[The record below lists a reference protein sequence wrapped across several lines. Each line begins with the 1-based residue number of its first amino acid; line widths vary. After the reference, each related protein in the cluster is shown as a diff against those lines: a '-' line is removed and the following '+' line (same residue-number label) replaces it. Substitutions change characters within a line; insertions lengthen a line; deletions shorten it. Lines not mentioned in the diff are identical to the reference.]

1 MTSLPLS
8 TVPSHPAVRSR
19 STLRLLVPVLVFAI
33 AFAAVIG
40 GRALVSRHQD
50 AVNAVAASAGA
61 GVAFPTSAAIEDKWG
76 VRFTAINVLADGGM
90 VELRYLVLDPTKG
103 GRIHSGNVADLPY
116 LHAEASGLEVRS
128 QSLMFHVHTDHAGPD
143 VVGRAYSLIYGNSN
157 GAVRMNGLVT
167 IVLPDGLRLEHVPV
181 S

>member
-1 MTSLPLS
+1 MTSLPLP
-8 TVPSHPAVRSR
+8 TTPSHPAVRSR
-19 STLRLLVPVLVFAI
+19 SILRLLVPALVFAMV
-33 AFAAVIG
+33 FAAVIG
-40 GRALVSRHQD
+40 GRAIIVRHQD
-50 AVNAVAASAGA
+50 AANTAAANAGA
-61 GVAFPTSAAIEDKWG
+61 GIAFPTSAAIEDKWG

-90 VELRYLVLDPTKG
+90 VEVRYLVLDTAKG
-103 GRIHSGNVADLPY
+103 SRIHSGNVADLPY
-116 LHAEASGLEVRS
+116 LRAESTGLEVRS

-157 GAVRMNGLVT
+157 GAMRMNGLAT